1 MSYLFTLIDK
11 YVDIVY
17 RQVCSD
23 TFETKNPIRDGIFD
37 VVVGSFLNGYTE
49 TLYNSNNIFISVQSR
64 HTSDYAVSIDIWENN
79 IEIDI
84 TEHTNIHV
92 DDTFNQLTEEMY
104 LQLNFVHD
112 LTNIS
117 YDTLR
122 KICFLSGAIRSNM
135 SKDGK

>member
-1 MSYLFTLIDK
+1 MNDLFTLMDK

-17 RQVCSD
+17 HQVCNN
-23 TFETKNPIRDGIFD
+23 TFETKNPIRDGNFD

-64 HTSDYAVSIDIWENN
+64 HTSDYSVSIDIWENN

-84 TEHTNIHV
+84 TESTNICV
-92 DDTFNQLTEEMY
+92 DDSFNQLTEEMY
-104 LQLNFVHD
+104 LQLNFLYN

-122 KICFLSGAIRSNM
+122 KICFLSGMIRNNM
-135 SKDGK
+135 NKDD

>member
-1 MSYLFTLIDK
+1 MNDLFTLMDK

-17 RQVCSD
+17 HQVCNN
-23 TFETKNPIRDGIFD
+23 TFETKNSIRDGNF
-37 VVVGSFLNGYTE
+37 VVIVGSFLNGYTE

-64 HTSDYAVSIDIWENN
+64 HTSDYSVSIDIWENN

-84 TEHTNIHV
+84 TESTNICV
-92 DDTFNQLTEEMY
+92 DDSFNQLTEEMY
-104 LQLNFVHD
+104 LQLNFLYN

-122 KICFLSGAIRSNM
+122 KICFLSGMIRNNM
-135 SKDGK
+135 NKDD